1 MKKKS
6 NSALVINMV
15 ILTYYLSIVTVKP
28 IAALMNKFYLENVAW
43 IDTFSP
49 IEIYYVILLLI
60 FPMVFYLMAYFSKK
74 ETNRVQKIL
83 INLGPLVLL
92 FFLFLL

>member
-6 NSALVINMV
+6 NSAFAINMV
-15 ILTYYLSIVTVKP
+15 ILTYYFGIVTVKP

-49 IEIYYVILLLI
+49 IEIYYVIFLLI
-60 FPMVFYLMAYFSKK
+60 FPMAFYLMAYFLKK
-74 ETNRVQKIL
+74 ETNRAQKLL
-83 INLGPLVLL
+83 INLGPPVLL
-92 FFLFLL
+92 FYLFLL